1 MTPFKDLTIYD
12 IPQSAPF
19 DSYGSPDEKFWIV
32 LSDPEAKDSSL
43 QTLLSNIL
51 LAIGVTEDRNTYQLI
66 VGQRPFYLYPLL
78 NQHHESKTIIC
89 FGINPKALGMAVS
102 YSHYN
107 LFQLKGHQFLF
118 SDLLS
123 EIESDLSK
131 KRLLWESLKKL
142 NQ

>member
-1 MTPFKDLTIYD
+1 MTLFKDLPIYD
-12 IPQSAPF
+12 IPQSAPSG
-19 DSYGSPDEKFWIV
+19 SYGSPDGKFWIV
-32 LSDPEAKDSSL
+32 LSDPEAKDPSL
-43 QTLLSNIL
+43 QALLSKIL
-51 LAIGVTEDRNTYQLI
+51 QAIGVTEDRDTYQLI

-78 NQHHESKTIIC
+78 NQHREFKTILS

-102 YSHYN
+102 YSIYN

-118 SDLLS
+118 SDSLS
-123 EIESDLSK
+123 EIESNLSK